1 MSRLFYGKLAGSN
14 LKKNKSIYLPY
25 IITAAGMSAVFY
37 IMVAITRDPG
47 INKMPGAA
55 ELQMILG
62 MGCGVVGIFATI
74 FLFYTNSFLMKR
86 RKREFGLFHILG
98 MEKRHIG
105 KMMFWETSIVAVIS
119 IAGGLL
125 AGVILNKLMV
135 LLLLRITHLDVPFG
149 FHVSVEGLKAAAVLF
164 AVIFAVTL
172 LFNLHQ
178 VQKAKPVEL
187 LRSSSQGEAEPKTR
201 WLMTIIGIA
210 ALAGGYCIAIVT
222 KNPMGALMLFF
233 VAVILVMI
241 GTYCLFTSGSIAVLK
256 MLRRNKNYY
265 YKTSHFTSVSGM
277 IYRMKQNAV
286 GLANICILSTAVL
299 VMISGTVSLYSGM
312 NDIVDSRYPTDISI
326 NSRNL
331 TQEHKEALNSLVDQA
346 LAENSLEDENR
357 LSYEMLS
364 VAAMKQGKDISMDRS
379 IDYSQS
385 TLAEFFFLT
394 MEEFQKLGGKKA
406 ELKEGEALV
415 YAYRGNA
422 KEPVWNING
431 KELKIKNYIEKE
443 DSGKLHAGLA
453 AVSIYDAYF
462 IILKD
467 DKTLEEITAIQ
478 QQAYGDQASMLEHNM
493 YLDVSGTDAQEMA
506 CTDRISALLQEYSA
520 QNIPKDSEIWMG
532 RVDSKARNR
541 SELCV
546 FYGGFLFLGIFLGF
560 VFLLAAVLIIYYK
573 QISEG
578 YEDKGRFEIMQK
590 VGMSRKEVK
599 ASIRSQILKV
609 FFLPLIMA
617 GIHLAAAFPLVN
629 RLLALFA
636 MQNTALFAVCSLMT
650 VVAFT
655 VIYGIVYVITAKTYY
670 KIVES

>member
-1 MSRLFYGKLAGSN
+1 MSKLFYGKLAVGN

-25 IITAAGMSAVFY
+25 ILTAVGMSAVFY
-37 IMVAITRDPG
+37 IMIAITGDPG
-47 INKMPGAA
+47 INQMAGAA
-55 ELQMILG
+55 ELRMILG
-62 MGCGVVGIFATI
+62 LGCGVVGIFATI

-86 RKREFGLFHILG
+86 RKREFGLFNILG

-105 KMMFWETSIVAVIS
+105 KMMFWETLMVAVIS
-119 IAGGLL
+119 IIGGLL

-135 LLLLRITHLDVPFG
+135 LLLLRLTRLDVPFG
-149 FHVSVEGLKAAAVLF
+149 FYVSLDGLRITGTLF

-178 VQKAKPVEL
+178 VQKAKPIEL

-201 WLMTIIGIA
+201 WLLTIIGGA
-210 ALAGGYCIAIVT
+210 ALAGGYYIAIMT
-222 KNPMGALMLFF
+222 KDPMGALMLFF

-256 MLRRNKNYY
+256 LLRRNKNYY

-312 NDIVDSRYPTDISI
+312 TEIIDNRYPKDISI
-326 NSRNL
+326 ASRHL
-331 TQEHKEALNSLVDQA
+331 TDENKEALNSLVARA
-346 LAENSLEDENR
+346 LEENSIKEEQR
-357 LSYEMLS
+357 VSYEMLS
-364 VAAMKQGKDISMDRS
+364 VTALKVGKELKMEVTNYEEGNLITVS
-379 IDYSQS
+379 
-385 TLAEFFFLT
+385 FLT
-394 MEEFQKLGGKKA
+394 MEQFEALGGIKE
-406 ELKEGEALV
+406 ELKDNEVLV

-422 KEPVWNING
+422 VEPKWIIGG
-431 KELKIKNYIEKE
+431 KEYQIKKHISKE
-443 DSGKLHAGLA
+443 ESGELNTGLA
-453 AVSIYDAYF
+453 TVSIYDSYF
-462 IILKD
+462 LIVKD
-467 DKTLEEITAIQ
+467 NQAMEEIEQIQ
-478 QQAYGDQASMLEHNM
+478 QEAYQDRASMLEYYT
-493 YLDVSGTDAQEMA
+493 YLDVSGTEKQEIA
-506 CTDRISALLQEYSA
+506 CTERINQLFSEYSA
-520 QNIPKDSEIWMG
+520 QNIPQDSAVWMG
-532 RVDSKARNR
+532 RADSKAQNK
-541 SELCV
+541 SEAYV

-560 VFLLAAVLIIYYK
+560 VFLLATVLIIYYK

-590 VGMSRKEVK
+590 VGMNHKEVK

-617 GIHLAAAFPLVN
+617 GIHLAAAFPLIN

-636 MQNTALFAVCSLMT
+636 MKNTALFAVCSVIT
-650 VVAFT
+650 VVVFA
-655 VIYGIVYVITAKTYY
+655 VIYGIVYGITARTYY
-670 KIVES
+670 KIIES